1 MRKGKERADGGIR
14 RRMERKRRPRLKWT
28 AREKGL
34 STREEE
40 EEESEVEEKEER
52 EKGWV
57 NVGLPKVDEEDE
69 GRIRLKIAV
78 RG

>member
-52 EKGWV
+52 EK
-57 NVGLPKVDEEDE
+57 VG
-69 GRIRLKIAV
+69 
-78 RG
+78 